1 MHVDTCYP
9 LKPQRP
15 RLSQPCNNQVPPHF
29 FFDFYQDNQNIQ
41 EILFIPTDP
50 HKSEFLPHFTLFSL
64 KERAKSS
71 LKSLLSN
78 PQVHTLKERQD
89 SISFLLHTLSKKLE
103 NSKTLSS
110 SLPLILSGSTTRKGK
125 SFHTRVILLLFPLK
139 NQKLGKVFSYS
150 HLRIHDFFKEF
161 LVMVFVLCEIR
172 KS

>member
-1 MHVDTCYP
+1 M
-9 LKPQRP
+9 
-15 RLSQPCNNQVPPHF
+15 
-29 FFDFYQDNQNIQ
+29 
-41 EILFIPTDP
+41 
-50 HKSEFLPHFTLFSL
+50 
-64 KERAKSS
+64 
-71 LKSLLSN
+71 SN

-161 LVMVFVLCEIR
+161 LVMVFVVCEIR
-172 KS
+172 KSWTCKSLSLSLYIYMLFEEALKLCFVEGRLGFLLINDCIGLRK